1 MGFFSEPKHAGTAY
15 VIVAILQI
23 LGALISIILAAM
35 DAEIALVPVVISGI
49 GAIIAGVIM
58 FGYGN
63 KVRTGVIS
71 DKVEILA
78 QFVRIVGIVMII
90 TAVFECIAKV
100 VEGMDLGTEMYTAII
115 TIVLGLIVIFCASK
129 INDGKKTGGDKVI
142 WIFLLLI
149 FIVEILLAILTIVV
163 GLILIIPAII
173 GICNL
178 VLYGCMFALLI
189 DNDVKNAMNM

>member
-90 TAVFECIAKV
+90 TAVFECIANV
-100 VEGMDLGTEMYTAII
+100 VNGVSLGAQLYTTII
-115 TIVLGLIVIFCASK
+115 TIVLGLIVLFCAGK

-142 WIFLLLI
+142 WILLLLI
-149 FIVEILLAILTIVV
+149 FILEILFAILLIITIV
-163 GLILIIPAII
+163 GIIL

>member
-90 TAVFECIAKV
+90 TAVFDCIAKV
-100 VEGMDLGTEMYTAII
+100 VLGAELGAELYSAII
-115 TIVLGLIVIFCASK
+115 TIILGLIVIFCAGK

-142 WIFLLLI
+142 WILLLLI
-149 FIVEILLAILTIVV
+149 FIIEILFAILLIITIV
-163 GLILIIPAII
+163 GIIL

>member
-23 LGALISIILAAM
+23 LAALITIILAAM
-35 DAEIALVPVVISGI
+35 DGGDLLVPVVIAGI
-49 GAIIAGVIM
+49 GSIIAGVIM

-90 TAVFECIAKV
+90 KAVFDCISNV
-100 VEGMDLGTEMYTAII
+100 VAGAALGSEMYGAII

-142 WIFLLLI
+142 WILLLLI
-149 FIVEILLAILTIVV
+149 FIVEIIFAILLIITIV
-163 GLILIIPAII
+163 GIIL

>member
-23 LGALISIILAAM
+23 LGAIISIILEAM
-35 DAEIALVPVVISGI
+35 DGGEVLVPVVISAI

-63 KVRTGVIS
+63 KVRTGVIT

-90 TAVFECIAKV
+90 TAVFDCIAKV
-100 VEGMDLGTEMYTAII
+100 VLGAELGAELYSAII
-115 TIVLGLIVIFCASK
+115 TIILGLIVIFCASK

-142 WIFLLLI
+142 WILLLLI
-149 FIVEILLAILTIVV
+149 FIIEILLAIL
-163 GLILIIPAII
+163 LIISIVGII
-173 GICNL
+173 YGICYL

>member
-90 TAVFECIAKV
+90 TAVFECIANV
-100 VEGMDLGTEMYTAII
+100 VAGVSLGAQLYTTII
-115 TIVLGLIVIFCASK
+115 TIVLGLIVLFCAGK

-142 WIFLLLI
+142 WILLLLI
-149 FIVEILLAILTIVV
+149 FILEILFAILLIITIV
-163 GLILIIPAII
+163 GIIL